1 MGKSEQ
7 YNVIKFIGMIL
18 VVLGHSS
25 NMYTDWGSN
34 ASFKQILIF
43 IAFSKIHI

>member
-25 NMYTDWGSN
+25 NMYTDWGVMHPLNKS
-34 ASFKQILIF
+34 
-43 IAFSKIHI
+43 